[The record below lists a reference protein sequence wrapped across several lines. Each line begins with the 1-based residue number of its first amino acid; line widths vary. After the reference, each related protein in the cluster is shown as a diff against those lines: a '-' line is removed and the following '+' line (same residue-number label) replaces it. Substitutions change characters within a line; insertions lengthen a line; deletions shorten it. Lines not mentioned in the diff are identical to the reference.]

1 MSQFQDYYDTSK
13 FRDTHIEML
22 QKINDLGPKFAERA
36 VKVDEN
42 AEFPTE
48 NYQEL
53 AEHGFL
59 KLVIPEEYGG
69 YGCLLYTS
77 PSPRDRG

>member
-1 MSQFQDYYDTSK
+1 MSHFQDYYDTST
-13 FRDTHIEML
+13 FSATHLAML
-22 QKINDLGPKFAERA
+22 EKINALGPKFAERA
-36 VKVDEN
+36 VHADLH
-42 AEFPTE
+42 AQFPTE

-69 YGCLLYTS
+69 YGFT
-77 PSPRDRG
+77 PPP